1 MSIQQHGSQPA
12 PAGPSNPL
20 VAWFDLRRKRV
31 GSWAFA
37 LNRLT
42 GLGLVLYLFF
52 HLVVLSLLLQ
62 GPESW
67 DAFVTLARNPL
78 VLLLD
83 VVLIF
88 GLLFHALNGIRVAL
102 LGLGIGVHAQRT
114 MFWILMAITAVLFL
128 AATYLVFTI

>member
-1 MSIQQHGSQPA
+1 MASELPGSMKDPVRRANPPA
-12 PAGPSNPL
+12 
-20 VAWFDLRRKRV
+20 AWFDVRRKRL

-42 GLGLVLYLFF
+42 GIGLVVYLFF
-52 HLVVLSLLLQ
+52 HLAVLSLLLR

-67 DAFVTLARNPL
+67 DAFVALARSPL

-88 GLLFHALNGIRVAL
+88 GLLYHAANGVRVTA
-102 LGLGIGVHAQRT
+102 LGLGAGVQAQKR
-114 MFWILMAITAVLFL
+114 MFWVLMAITAVLFVL
-128 AATYLVFTI
+128 ATYLVFTI